1 MPAGNKTGPLG
12 QGAMTGRGMGQ
23 CNTGNETA
31 NRSFFGFGR
40 GFRRSGGFGF
50 RRGGFGFGQG
60 YMVDETNDNEVQSLR
75 DRIAKLEEI
84 IKNK

>member
-12 QGAMTGRGMGQ
+12 QGPMTGRGMGQ
-23 CNTGNETA
+23 CNTSNETA

-40 GFRRSGGFGF
+40 GFRGSGGFGF

-60 YMVDETNDNEVQSLR
+60 YVVDETDDNEVQSLR